1 MSIVNHNRTKII
13 ATIGPAS
20 MDRETLRKMILA
32 GMDVARIN
40 SSHGDHAMMANVINT
55 IRSLNVELGAHVAIL
70 FDLQGPKIRIGD
82 LLEKDIVLQEGATF
96 ILNQHEVPGSSSEVY
111 IKYPHFHQ
119 DVRVGDIVLV
129 DDGKIKLEVKEILID
144 ERVSTVVIHG
154 GPLSSRKG
162 VNLPDTPISLPSLTE
177 KDRHDLGFALMHD
190 VEWIG
195 LSFVRKAEDVLDLK
209 SIIKASGKGARVVA
223 KIEKPEA
230 VLNIDAVIDACDGI
244 MVARGDLGVEMP
256 MEKVPVIQK
265 RIVRKCNRSA
275 KPVIIATQMMESM
288 ITNYRPTRAEA
299 NDVGNAVF
307 DGADALM
314 LSAETSVGVYPVETV
329 TAMQRIIT
337 EVELEDSIYCREHSP
352 TPGSKNFIPDNICF
366 LSSVMARQSN
376 AEAIVAMTHSGMTA
390 FKIASHRPKSAIYI
404 FTDNKPILN
413 TLNLVWGIRGFFYD
427 KYESTDTTFA
437 DIRKHLVDA
446 GLLKEGDYMIHIAS
460 TPIHE
465 RATANTIKL
474 ARIGA

>member
-1 MSIVNHNRTKII
+1 MSPINHNRTKII

-20 MDRETLRKMILA
+20 MDRNILRKMILT

-40 SSHGDHAMMANVINT
+40 SSHGDHTMMASVITT
-55 IRSLNVELGAHVAIL
+55 IRSLNEEMGTHVAIL

-82 LLEKDIVLQEGATF
+82 LAEKDIVLQEGDPF
-96 ILNQHEVPGSSSEVY
+96 ILNQHEVPGSSKEVY

-119 DVRVGDIVLV
+119 DVRVGDVVLV
-129 DDGKIKLEVKEILID
+129 DDGKIKLEVEEILID
-144 ERVSTVVIHG
+144 ERVRTRIVHG
-154 GPLSSRKG
+154 GPLGSRKG

-177 KDRHDLGFALMHD
+177 KDRHDLDFALRHD

-195 LSFVRKAEDVLDLK
+195 LSFVRKAEDVLELK
-209 SIIKASGKGARVVA
+209 SIIKSASKAARVVA

-230 VLNIDAVIDACDGI
+230 IRNIDAVIDACDGI

-265 RIVRKCNRSA
+265 SIVRKCNQAA

-329 TAMQRIIT
+329 SAMQRIIT
-337 EVELEDSIYCREHSP
+337 EVELEDSIYFREHSP
-352 TPGSKNFIPDNICF
+352 VPGSRNFIPDNICY
-366 LSSVMARQSN
+366 LSSVMARQSS
-376 AEAIVAMTHSGMTA
+376 AQAIVAMTHSGMTA
-390 FKIASHRPKSAIYI
+390 FKIASHRPKAAIYI

-427 KYESTDTTFA
+427 KYESTDITFA
-437 DIRKHLVDA
+437 DIRKYLVDS
-446 GLLKEGDYMIHIAS
+446 GHLKEGDHMIHIAS

-465 RATANTIKL
+465 RSTANTIKL
-474 ARIGA
+474 ARIGS